1 MKDVLMVCL
10 LGGAG
15 ATARFA
21 LGKWNGYLPWGILL
35 GNTIASA
42 IAALALE
49 SSVGVWL
56 VAGLAGGLSTFSTLI
71 AQTASLWQTH
81 KPRALLNLA
90 LNLVIPS
97 TVAFGFGL
105 VASSLLK

>member
-1 MKDVLMVCL
+1 MVCL
-10 LGGAG
+10 LGGFG

-21 LGKWNGYLPWGILL
+21 LGKWNGYLPWGILVA
-35 GNTIASA
+35 NTLASA
-42 IAALALE
+42 VAAFALE
-49 SSVGVWL
+49 SSVGIGL

-71 AQTASLWQTH
+71 AQTTNLWQTH

-97 TVAFGFGL
+97 TAAFAFGL
-105 VASSLLK
+105 LASTLLK

>member
-1 MKDVLMVCL
+1 MKDLLMVCL
-10 LGGAG
+10 LGGVG
-15 ATARFA
+15 ASARFA
-21 LGKWNGYLPWGILL
+21 LGKFNGYLPWGILF

-42 IAALALE
+42 VAAFALE
-49 SSVGVWL
+49 STVSVWL

-71 AQTASLWQTH
+71 AQTAGLWSRH

-97 TVAFGFGL
+97 TAAFAFGL
-105 VASSLLK
+105 LASTLLK